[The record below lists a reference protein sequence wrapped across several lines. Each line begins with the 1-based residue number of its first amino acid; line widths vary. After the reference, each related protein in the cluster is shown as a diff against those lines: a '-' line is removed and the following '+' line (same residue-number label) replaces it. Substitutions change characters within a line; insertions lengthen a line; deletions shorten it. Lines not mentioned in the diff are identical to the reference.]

1 MNTGA
6 LVGIMLACGI
16 LMAILPA
23 TCFTVASVLFQL
35 PITWT
40 VLLITF
46 AIILVLTFVLSLGA
60 FAFLQYDNC
69 KKVKNMKQ
77 VATNAGIATAIQA
90 GALLLALI
98 PGVLGIP
105 MSVIPTW
112 ISNPLIREGIGYG
125 YYVFFATM
133 FGTVIG
139 GTFSSIC

>member
-16 LMAILPA
+16 LIGMLPA
-23 TCFTVASVLFQL
+23 TCFTLASILFQL

-46 AIILVLTFVLSLGA
+46 AIILVLTFGVLLGA

-69 KKVKNMKQ
+69 KKVNMKQ
-77 VATNAGIATAIQA
+77 VATNAGIATGIQA
-90 GALLLALI
+90 GALLLSLI

-105 MSVIPTW
+105 MSVIPSW
-112 ISNPLIREGIGYG
+112 IVYPMIREGIGYG

>member
-16 LMAILPA
+16 LISILPA

-46 AIILVLTFVLSLGA
+46 GIILVLTFALSLGA

-69 KKVKNMKQ
+69 KKVNMKQ
-77 VATNAGIATAIQA
+77 VATNAGIATGIQG
-90 GALLLALI
+90 GALLVSLI
-98 PGVLGIP
+98 PGVLGVP

-112 ISNPLIREGIGYG
+112 IQYPMIREGIGYG